1 MGAGDGVDDGQ
12 AKSVSAGMADS
23 LGAEL
28 LERLEKAAD
37 LVGRDHCSGVADR
50 DGRPSGGRCR
60 RNLGPASGHVVAQ
73 GVVHQ
78 AGHQA
83 FGQALVTRRR
93 SRSERCVL
101 PYILA
106 VVAPVLPAGPADWV
120 LRVTPAA
127 AFAVQQSAPQ
137 YAQVSSAY
145 TPFNGYYPLA
155 PWAGFAVLCGYAA
168 LALALAIFLL
178 RQRDA

>member
-1 MGAGDGVDDGQ
+1 M
-12 AKSVSAGMADS
+12 
-23 LGAEL
+23 
-28 LERLEKAAD
+28 
-37 LVGRDHCSGVADR
+37 
-50 DGRPSGGRCR
+50 
-60 RNLGPASGHVVAQ
+60 
-73 GVVHQ
+73 
-78 AGHQA
+78 
-83 FGQALVTRRR
+83 
-93 SRSERCVL
+93 
-101 PYILA
+101 
-106 VVAPVLPAGPADWV
+106 VAPVLPVGPADWV

-168 LALALAIFLL
+168 VALALAIFLL